1 MDPLTTSWVVALIV
15 TVMAL
20 PVGIIRTV
28 VYRTGD
34 IDHTRTMRIA
44 ATFALTLGLVGL
56 VALMALSLVIVAR

>member
-1 MDPLTTSWVVALIV
+1 MWWVIALIV

-28 VYRTGD
+28 IYRTGD

-44 ATFALTLGLVGL
+44 AGFALVLGLVGL
-56 VALMALSLVIVAR
+56 VVLVALSVVIAAR

>member
-1 MDPLTTSWVVALIV
+1 MSWVIALIV

-28 VYRTGD
+28 IYRTGD

-44 ATFALTLGLVGL
+44 AAFALVLGLVGL
-56 VALMALSLVIVAR
+56 VALVALSVVIAAR